1 MESVNFKKYYTIPE
15 LTQRYD
21 IAKPALYKRIR
32 AAKVEKIPN
41 KNGGNKTYYSPES
54 VLILDSLHYHLSK
67 PYNTL
72 ENFSPYSQVEVVN
85 PAITHTLNGNGST
98 HSLSNETVTSPTELL
113 NDVVGAVVNAINP
126 KISVESQFNTLEIAE
141 TTKKILTS
149 QMIKAILGK
158 SPKLSHGRKYVLIES
173 WKFTRVSQKKHTTYW
188 EVATATK
195 SDIKNY

>member
-1 MESVNFKKYYTIPE
+1 MEPVNFEKHYTIPE
-15 LTQRYD
+15 LVKRYN
-21 IAKPALYKRIR
+21 IARQALYRRIKT
-32 AAKVEKIPN
+32 AQVKKVPN
-41 KNGGNKTYYSPES
+41 NNGGNKTYYSAQS
-54 VLILDSLHYHLSK
+54 VIILDTLHYHLSK
-67 PYNTL
+67 EFNTL
-72 ENFSPYSQVEVVN
+72 KNFSPYSQVEVIN
-85 PAITHTLNGNGST
+85 PAITHTSNGNGST
-98 HSLSNETVTSPTELL
+98 HFLSNETVTSPTELL

-126 KISVESQFNTLEIAE
+126 KISVESQFNILEIAE

-195 SDIKNY
+195 SDIRNY